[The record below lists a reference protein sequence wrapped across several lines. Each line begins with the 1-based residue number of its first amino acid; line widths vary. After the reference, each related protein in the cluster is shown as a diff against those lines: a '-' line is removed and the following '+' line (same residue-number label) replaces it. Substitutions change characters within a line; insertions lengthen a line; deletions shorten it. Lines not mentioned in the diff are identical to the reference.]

1 MRPNKRIGKAC
12 NIGQNVF
19 IAAAS
24 VVTKEV
30 PDYALIVGNPG
41 RLSGCMSE
49 YGERMEFD
57 AENRAFCEFT
67 GSVYVLEGGI
77 VKKR

>member
-19 IAAAS
+19 IAAA

-30 PDYALIVGNPG
+30 PDYALIVRNPG
-41 RLSGCMSE
+41 RIAGWMSE

-57 AENRAFCEFT
+57 AENRALCEYT

-77 VKKR
+77 VKKGE